1 MMRLAEAL
9 PAERI
14 IVPLEVET
22 VRGAVLALIDR
33 LVETGAIHE
42 ARRFDR
48 LVGDDHVRDM
58 IHVGD
63 RVLLPHLRTDAVD
76 RLVVALGVSPR
87 PLRLVAGGPEGS
99 EHVVVLVLA
108 PPAASQQYLQM
119 VAALARAF
127 RSDAFVDRL
136 IDAGSAAEVMAI
148 PEIRDLTLQPRL
160 TVRDVMTQR
169 VYRVYPETPVSEL
182 LELMSRHDLKAVP
195 VVGEKREVLGIVSER
210 DLLRH
215 LLPNLLHA
223 GSARSAD
230 EPNAGSH
237 AEPVREIM
245 SRTVLCVSED
255 QGLADV
261 ASIMI
266 NKDVERVPVVSE
278 GKLVGFLTR
287 GDIIR
292 KLYGQ

>member
-1 MMRLAEAL
+1 MRLADAL
-9 PAERI
+9 TIEHI
-14 IVPLEVET
+14 VVPLGVET

-33 LVETGAIHE
+33 LVEVGTLDD

-48 LVGDDHVRDM
+48 LVGEDHIRDM

-76 RLVVALGVSPR
+76 RLVVAMGVSES
-87 PLRLVAGGPEGS
+87 PLRPSPGAPEGT
-99 EHVVVLVLA
+99 EQVILLVLA
-108 PPAASQQYLQM
+108 PLRASQQYLQM
-119 VAALARAF
+119 VAALARVF
-127 RSDAFVDRL
+127 RNDSVVDR
-136 IDAGSAAEVMAI
+136 IAAARS
-148 PEIRDLTLQPRL
+148 PEDIVGLPELQGLVLQPRL

-169 VYRVYPETPVSEL
+169 VYRVYPDTPVHEL
-182 LELMSRHDLKAVP
+182 LELISRHDLKAVP
-195 VVGEKREVLGIVSER
+195 VVNDKREVLGMVSER

-215 LLPNLLHA
+215 MLPQLVHSTSSDAATGEGMPGRNT
-223 GSARSAD
+223 
-230 EPNAGSH
+230 PI
-237 AEPVREIM
+237 REIM

-255 QGLADV
+255 QSVSDV

>member
-1 MMRLAEAL
+1 MPMRLAEAL
-9 PAERI
+9 PAEHI
-14 IVPLEVET
+14 VVPLEVET

-33 LVETGAIHE
+33 LVASGAIRE
-42 ARRFDR
+42 PRQFDR
-48 LVGDDHVRDM
+48 LVGDEYVRDM

-76 RLVVALGVSPR
+76 RLVVALGIAPR
-87 PLRLVAGGPEGS
+87 PLRLAAGGPEGS

-119 VAALARAF
+119 VAALARVF
-127 RSDAFVDRL
+127 RRDGVVDRL
-136 IDAGSAAEVMAI
+136 IAASSPAEVLSV
-148 PEIRDLTLQPRL
+148 PEVRDLALQPRL
-160 TVRDVMTQR
+160 CVRDVMTQR
-169 VYRVYPETPVSEL
+169 VYRVYPETPITEL
-182 LELMSRHDLKAVP
+182 LELMSRHELKAVP
-195 VVGEKREVLGIVSER
+195 VVGEKREVLGIVTER
-210 DLLRH
+210 DLLRR
-215 LLPNLLHA
+215 LLPQLVHA
-223 GSARSAD
+223 ASPHVAAD
-230 EPNAGSH
+230 G
-237 AEPVREIM
+237 AEPSVREIM

-266 NKDVERVPVVSE
+266 NKDVERVPVVNE